1 MKPLILDSA
10 LGTELENRG
19 EYLPSFKTSIWSAY
33 SLIHNPEVIK
43 QIHIDNIEAGADVIT
58 TSNYPKF
65 DETSINNSKKLIRRV
80 LSATIENPDN
90 PESLNFFQSDTYRFY
105 FLMSFMKEALEGNEI
120 SQEYAISLVPKKFA
134 SRIKRLQVLKQA
146 VQLGYIIEKSS
157 EVDRRRRIYF
167 PSELLLND
175 FVKYANDS
183 DRQVKLDK
191 SA

>member
-1 MKPLILDSA
+1 
-10 LGTELENRG
+10 
-19 EYLPSFKTSIWSAY
+19 
-33 SLIHNPEVIK
+33 VIFSK
-43 QIHIDNIEAGADVIT
+43 
-58 TSNYPKF
+58 Y

-146 VQLGYIIEKSS
+146 VQLSYIIEKSS

-183 DRQVKLDK
+183 DKQVKLDK